1 MQGAGCR
8 VQVAGCRVQLARHAQ
23 IPYCLLPLAYCILP
37 LARTPILTN
46 KANQSTNQ
54 SIMKKSILLI
64 AFCGLMVSAA
74 SAQVYI
80 TRTGVINFFSKT
92 PMEDIKAENN
102 QVYAAIDLS
111 KKTIAFS
118 MLMKSFFFW

>member
-1 MQGAGCR
+1 
-8 VQVAGCRVQLARHAQ
+8 
-23 IPYCLLPLAYCILP
+23 
-37 LARTPILTN
+37 
-46 KANQSTNQ
+46 
-54 SIMKKSILLI
+54 MKKSVLLI
-64 AFCGLMVSAA
+64 AFCALLIPVA

-111 KKTIAFS
+111 KKKNRFFYAHEKFFIQKGTDAGAF
-118 MLMKSFFFW
+118 